1 MHSLDEKDGYPEVP
15 KLSTQLVLPCTLV
28 SPSGTLVKSKS
39 FLDSGATY
47 DAFLDLDF
55 ARAKHFPLLPLNSP
69 INLVIADG
77 RTSSAGPITHYT
89 DLRLSIRGHTETLRF
104 YVTKLG
110 RFQIILGKPWLNK
123 HNPNVDWPNDR
134 LAFNSSH
141 CRKNCLPPST
151 HQELVQGVTPPS
163 PPKPPTDNSAFKD
176 INAMQPLSGEEF
188 SDFIKGVS
196 TELWYTSLAE
206 VCNILLDEIPDITV
220 PFDPHLD
227 SWTVEAGS
235 TTIPA
240 TSTFPQ
246 TFAMSSTTPNLTG
259 SKSSWVPYMHGL
271 GDTLRHATEPSVIVA
286 ELNLSSPLRSHV
298 SPGPRSSHQSPGI
311 DPRSSKQSVD
321 VYTEPAL
328 IDALQ
333 SAASSLQKFQKYAPS
348 SPPSASKHPN
358 ETVTYHYHPDAA
370 MFAITT
376 EDIDIALQPKLHVNP
391 KTKVPDWLWKWIH
404 LYDKKEA
411 EELPPHRGEND
422 MKIELKPGTAPRAQK
437 AYNMSVD
444 QLRVLKKYLTDELRK
459 GYIRTSTSPAASPVL
474 FAKKPGGGLRFCVDY
489 RGLNEITIKNKY
501 PIPMI
506 RETLHHLT
514 NARFY
519 TKLDLV
525 AAFNTL
531 RVREGDEW
539 LTAFNTRYGLYES
552 LVMPFGLSNAPSTFQ
567 AFINKILNPYLDVF
581 CTAYIDDILIYSN
594 TLKEHKKHVQ
604 IVHELLHANDLHL
617 DVKKCEFAVREV
629 TYLGLII
636 GEDGVRMDPAKIACI
651 VDWNSPRHIRDVQ
664 GFLGFSNFYRRFIN
678 DFSSIVVPL
687 VELTKKDT
695 VWDWSSRCE
704 TAFQSLKVAFTTAPV
719 LRHFD
724 PSKEIIVECDS
735 SDYVS
740 SGILSQRDNDGT
752 LHPIAFMSR
761 KHSLQE
767 CNYEIYDKELLAI
780 VRSFESWTAE
790 LMGASYPITVITDH
804 KNLEYFMSTKHLTRR
819 QVRWSEFLSQFNWK
833 IRVTPG
839 RRNGKP
845 DALTRRSQDLPTD
858 DMDPRVQ
865 QQDRA
870 LIKAHNLSSLDTVL
884 QPLLGSEPLDHK
896 ILRLLE
902 TGYELELADQTNTTT
917 WKRCW
922 LELTKTV
929 GIPRLND
936 ISLSESEIRGDRLYY
951 RDALY
956 VPAVTDLR
964 RLLLQTAHDLPESG
978 HPGGDRL
985 FEMVQREYW
994 WPTLY
999 KDCKLFATACLS
1011 CRRKKPSTL
1020 RYQGV
1025 LKPLPVPIQR
1035 WRNISVDFVGPLPL
1049 SSGFNMI
1056 MVTVDRLSK
1065 HVHLSACH
1073 FSMDTLA
1080 LARLFLHD
1088 VWQHHGLPE
1097 SIVSDRGT
1105 LFVAEFWAALT
1116 TRLGVQLALSTAF
1129 HPESDGQTERTNRT
1143 IWQYL
1148 RQYVSSAQN
1157 DWSDWLPLAAYALND
1172 SVSNATGMSPF
1183 FANHGFHPRMSFSPP
1198 RPLTKEASKTIR
1210 DANQDGT
1217 TFATK
1222 MEDILQQLRTSL
1234 VANQAKMEGNAN
1246 ARRSAAPAYRVGDQ
1260 VFLDMRHMPSDKPS
1274 KKLDDRWAGPYAVLR
1289 AWSHHYELDL
1299 DFELATRHA
1308 KFHTSLLRPAPTKWY
1323 PGQIQA
1329 PAPAI
1334 GLDENGEA
1342 IWAIEAILD
1351 SQRVPGKGFQYLI
1364 LWRGYGES
1372 DRSWEPLSAV
1382 ITAHTAVNEF
1392 HKRYPDKPK
1401 PSKQDKQRAT
1411 DYNKRKATVSRSQ
1424 AIKDRATKPT
1434 SAQPLIK
1441 PPITSATTPR
1451 PIAILNPQAIPFRR
1465 SGRARKRSERAS
1477 IQSGKGDLMLRYTSK
1492 TT

>member
-1 MHSLDEKDGYPEVP
+1 VEIQSLYMHSLDEKDEYPEVP

-39 FLDSGATY
+39 FIDSGATY

-55 ARAKHFPLLPLNSP
+55 ARAKRFPLLPLVSP
-69 INLVIADG
+69 VNLVIADG

-89 DLRLSIRGHTETLRF
+89 DLRLTIRGHTETLRF
-104 YVTKLG
+104 YVTILG

-123 HNPNVDWPNDR
+123 HNPTVDWPNDS
-134 LAFNSSH
+134 LTFNTH
-141 CRKNCLPPST
+141 YCRKNCLPPSM

-163 PPKPPTDNSAFKD
+163 LPKPSTDNSAFKG
-176 INAMQPLSGEEF
+176 INAMRPLSGADFNE
-188 SDFIKGVS
+188 FIKGDS

-206 VCNILLDEIPDITV
+206 VCNILLDEIPDVTV

-227 SWTVEAGS
+227 DWTLTGAGS

-246 TFAMSSTTPNLTG
+246 AFATSSTTPTLTG
-259 SKSSWVPYMHGL
+259 LKSSWVPYMHGL
-271 GDTLRHATEPSVIVA
+271 GDTFRDANEPSVIVA
-286 ELNLSSPLRSHV
+286 ELNFTDLSRSHV
-298 SPGPRSSHQSPGI
+298 SPSRCSSHPPPGT
-311 DPRSSKQSVD
+311 DPRSPKQSAD
-321 VYTEPAL
+321 VSYSEPTLA
-328 IDALQ
+328 DTLQ
-333 SAASSLQKFQKYAPS
+333 RAVSSLQQFQQSAPAS
-348 SPPSASKHPN
+348 TPSATTSLDR
-358 ETVTYHYHPDAA
+358 TVTYHYPPNTD
-370 MFAITT
+370 MFAITA
-376 EDIDIALQPKLHVNP
+376 EDIDLALQPKLHVDP
-391 KTKVPDWLWKWIH
+391 KAKVPEWLWKWIH

-411 EELPPHRGEND
+411 EELPPHREED
-422 MKIELKPGTAPRAQK
+422 DIKIELKPGTTPKAQK

-506 RETLHHLT
+506 RETLHHLA

-519 TKLDLV
+519 TKLDVV

-594 TLKEHKKHVQ
+594 TLKEHKEHVKK
-604 IVHELLHANDLHL
+604 VHELLHANGLHL

-651 VDWNSPRHIRDVQ
+651 TDWKSPRHVRDVQ

-678 DFSSIVVPL
+678 NFSSVVVPL
-687 VELTKKDT
+687 VNLTKKGT
-695 VWDWSSRCE
+695 AWDWSSDCE
-704 TAFQSLKVAFTTAPV
+704 TAFQSLKTAFTTAPV

-724 PSKEIIVECDS
+724 PSKEIVVECDS

-740 SGILSQRDNDGT
+740 SGILSQRDTDGT
-752 LHPIAFMSR
+752 LHPVAFMSR

-790 LMGASYPITVITDH
+790 LMGAAYPITVITDH
-804 KNLEYFMSTKHLTRR
+804 KNLEYFMTTKHLTRR
-819 QVRWSEFLSQFNWK
+819 QVRWSEFLSQFDWK
-833 IRVTPG
+833 IRATPG
-839 RRNGKP
+839 KRNGKA
-845 DALTRRSQDLPTD
+845 DALTRRSQDLPAD
-858 DMDPRVQ
+858 DTDPRVR
-865 QQDRA
+865 QQDQA
-870 LIKAHNLSSLDTVL
+870 LIKAHNLSSLDIIL
-884 QPLLGSEPLDHK
+884 RPLLGSEPLDHK

-902 TGYELELADQTNTTT
+902 TGYKLEFEDQTNTAL

-922 LELTKTV
+922 LELTKPV
-929 GIPRLND
+929 GIPHLKD
-936 ISLSESEIRGDRLYY
+936 ISLSESEIRGDRLYH
-951 RDALY
+951 RDRLY

-964 RLLLQTAHDLPESG
+964 RLLMQTAHDLPESG

-999 KDCKLFATACLS
+999 EDCKLFATACLS

-1056 MVTVDRLSK
+1056 MVVVDRLSK
-1065 HVHLSACH
+1065 QVHLSACH
-1073 FSMDTLA
+1073 STMDTQA
-1080 LARLFLHD
+1080 LAKLFLRD
-1088 VWQHHGLPE
+1088 VWQYHGLPE

-1148 RQYVSSAQN
+1148 RQYVNTAQD

-1172 SVSNATGMSPF
+1172 SISNATGMSPF

-1210 DANQDGT
+1210 DANRDGT
-1217 TFATK
+1217 TFANK
-1222 MEDILQQLRTSL
+1222 MEDILQQLRTNMM
-1234 VANQAKMEGNAN
+1234 ANQAKMETNAN
-1246 ARRSAAPAYRVGDQ
+1246 ARRSAAPAYRAGDQ
-1260 VFLDMRHMPSDKPS
+1260 VFLDMRHMPSDRPS
-1274 KKLDDRWAGPYAVLR
+1274 KKLDDRWAGPYTILR

-1308 KFHTSLLRPAPTKWY
+1308 KFHANLLRPAPTKWY

-1351 SQRVPGKGFQYLI
+1351 SGRVPGKGFQYLI
-1364 LWRGYGES
+1364 LWRGYGDD
-1372 DRSWEPLSAV
+1372 DRSWEPLNAV

-1401 PSKQDKQRAT
+1401 PSKLEKQRAT
-1411 DYNKRKATVSRSQ
+1411 DYNKRQATVSRLQ
-1424 AIKDRATKPT
+1424 AIRDRARKP
-1434 SAQPLIK
+1434 APAVAG
-1441 PPITSATTPR
+1441 PPVTPTTTQR
-1451 PIAILNPQAIPFRR
+1451 PTVILNPQAVPFRR
-1465 SGRARKRSERAS
+1465 SDRARKPSAKAGS
-1477 IQSGKGDLMLRYTSK
+1477 
-1492 TT
+1492 